1 MKESDLFLPA
11 KSWIAD
17 NYICNEIYAEVLNC
31 DLLALSGA
39 ANIIVELKTTLSF
52 KVIEQ
57 AIDRKMYGHYIYV
70 AVPRK
75 KSLSKL
81 AKNILKENGIG
92 LLFIEN
98 DKAIRIIP
106 ARFNRVRNRIGRDI
120 RSYIKPFHANEIGG
134 VKGGEGNS
142 EYKIMIND
150 IKLMLKSERRFSTC
164 GGWVT
169 VSEILET
176 CETYYSNPRQQVIQT
191 LQESWNQKWCE
202 SRKNG
207 RIREFRYKEGYDDE

>member
-1 MKESDLFLPA
+1 MKESDLFLPT
-11 KSWIAD
+11 KKWIAE
-17 NYICNEIYAEVLNC
+17 NYACDEIYAEVINC
-31 DLLALSGA
+31 DLFALSGA

-57 AIDRKMYGHYIYV
+57 AINRKLYGHYIYV

-98 DKAIRIIP
+98 DKVIRIIP
-106 ARFNRVRNRIGRDI
+106 ARFNRVRGRDV
-120 RSYIKPFHANEIGG
+120 RSYIKPFHANEVGG

-142 EYKIMIND
+142 EYKIMINN
-150 IKLMLKSERRFSTC
+150 IKRMLKSERRFSTC

-176 CETYYSNPRQQVIQT
+176 CETYYSSPRQQVAQT
-191 LQESWNQKWCE
+191 LQESWNEKWCE
-202 SRKNG
+202 SRKVG
-207 RIREFRYKEGYDDE
+207 RIREFRYRAGYDDE